1 MKYLL
6 IFLVVLLLAWRWRS
20 SRSTA
25 QRDVSRKKPASAI
38 PQDMVRCTQC
48 GVHIPANEAVLGTRG
63 SYCSAAHRQK
73 TES

>member
-20 SRSTA
+20 SRSTQ
-25 QRDVSRKKPASAI
+25 QRDVQRKKPASAI
-38 PQDMVRCTQC
+38 PQDMVRCHQC
-48 GVHIPANEAVLGTRG
+48 GVHIPVNEAVIGTRG
-63 SYCSAAHRQK
+63 AYCSAAHRQK